1 MAKSKYKVAVMDE
14 LPTEEQLAMEKM
26 EQASLRRQQKV
37 ESAASESK
45 PESDLQDQMS
55 GTQETQESVDTAEV
69 EATPAKAEKVA
80 GFRSNR
86 YKQAK
91 AHIDRTKTYSVSEAV
106 KLLKTSATAK
116 FDETV
121 EVHFVSKE
129 SLGNVEV
136 AYPHSIGKTVKVAVF
151 SEDILE
157 ELNKGITNFDVLVA
171 SPADMKNLT
180 KFARVLGPKGLMPN
194 PKNGTLV
201 ADPAKRAKEL
211 SSGKTSVRGEKKAPL
226 LHTTIGKIS
235 MDGSALEENFTAL
248 LNACGQGKVLK
259 AVICTSMSPGI
270 KVQIA

>member
-26 EQASLRRQQKV
+26 EQASLRRQQKADEQPTIETEEQLTSETEAV
-37 ESAASESK
+37 EE
-45 PESDLQDQMS
+45 
-55 GTQETQESVDTAEV
+55 
-69 EATPAKAEKVA
+69 TPATSHQSQVAKPA
-80 GFRSNR
+80 GFRSAR
-86 YKQAK
+86 YKHAK
-91 AHIDRTKTYSVSEAV
+91 TQIDRTKAYTVSDAL
-106 KLLKTSATAK
+106 KLLKAAATAK

-129 SLGNVEV
+129 SLGTVEV
-136 AYPHSIGKTVKVAVF
+136 SYPHSIGKTVRVAIF
-151 SEDILE
+151 SEDVLE
-157 ELNKGITNFDVLVA
+157 ELNKGVINFDVLVA

-180 KFARVLGPKGLMPN
+180 KFARLLGPKGLMPN

-211 SSGKTSVRGEKKAPL
+211 SAGKTSIRSEKKAPL

-235 MDGSALEENFTAL
+235 MAESALAENLQAL

-270 KVQIA
+270 KIQV

>member
-26 EQASLRRQQKV
+26 EQASLRRQQKL
-37 ESAASESK
+37 ESTTSESI
-45 PESDLQDQMS
+45 PETDLQDKVS
-55 GTQETQESVDTAEV
+55 ETQDTPTSEDS
-69 EATPAKAEKVA
+69 KAEPETVSTKA
-80 GFRSNR
+80 QKTTGFRSAR
-86 YKQAK
+86 YKQVK
-91 AHIDRTKTYSVSEAV
+91 THIDRTKTYGLDEAL
-106 KLLKTSATAK
+106 KLLKNSATAK

-129 SLGNVEV
+129 SLGTVEV
-136 AYPHSIGKTVKVAVF
+136 SYPHSIGKTVKVAVF
-151 SEDILE
+151 SEEILE
-157 ELNKGITNFDVLVA
+157 ELNKGITNFDILVA

-211 SSGKTSVRGEKKAPL
+211 SAGKTSIRSEKKAPL

-235 MDGSALEENFTAL
+235 MAESALAENLKAL
-248 LNACGQGKVLK
+248 INACGQGKVLK

-270 KVQIA
+270 KVAL